1 LDLFDLRRGMAKVLP
16 VIRASI
22 KKLRKKVFDGTPW
35 QRINNWNW
43 TALGTCVIA
52 FFTILI
58 YFVGRYQWYTFQEQ
72 LTVMQ
77 GQLNAMEAD
86 QRPWM
91 KIEKLAPYISPID
104 PRIGGLRFSG
114 PNTVGFLPLNFLLK
128 NVGHSPALDVRV
140 GIGQFFGH
148 AQNKPDL
155 AKEEQA
161 NCAALDNAFPPTP
174 LVVDNT
180 TFIRVIFPDDEVSYN
195 SIALAVLPAQLDK
208 LEDHGEKGFP
218 LWFYGC
224 IRYTFANSKEPH
236 QTSFAYMV
244 AQIVD
249 ASIPG
254 GKAMDLAFK
263 LGEDIPAERIL
274 FEARPMTSG
283 LTN

>member
-148 AQNKPDL
+148 AQNNPIWLK
-155 AKEEQA
+155 K
-161 NCAALDNAFPPTP
+161 NKRTALLWIMPSLQLPWSLTIQPSSGSFFPVTRYHITQSHWPYYLLNSTNWKTMEKKGSHYGFTDAFDILLPTRRSRIK
-174 LVVDNT
+174 LVLH
-180 TFIRVIFPDDEVSYN
+180 I
-195 SIALAVLPAQLDK
+195 
-208 LEDHGEKGFP
+208 
-218 LWFYGC
+218 W
-224 IRYTFANSKEPH
+224 
-236 QTSFAYMV
+236 
-244 AQIVD
+244 
-249 ASIPG
+249 
-254 GKAMDLAFK
+254 
-263 LGEDIPAERIL
+263 
-274 FEARPMTSG
+274 
-283 LTN
+283 